1 MSKPKLV
8 RITTVPLSLDKLL
21 EGQLA
26 FMSSYFD
33 ITAISSDLTELK
45 RIAKSSYFDITAIS
59 SDLTELKRIAK
70 REGVDFFEI
79 PMSRKI
85 TPIADIRAIWKLYRY
100 LRLER
105 PDIVHSHT
113 PKAGLVGMIAAR
125 LANVPIRIHT
135 VAGLPLMEARGFK
148 KILLKLVEKITYQ
161 NAQHVWP
168 NSFHMKDYIIEN
180 NFTGPEKVQVIGN
193 GSSNGI
199 NLDYFN
205 IESQNDSLLES
216 IKTELGI
223 TKDDFTFI
231 FVGRVVK
238 DKGVS
243 ELVSAFQRLTNSY
256 SNIHLVLVGEF
267 ETDLDPL
274 PAVTLNG
281 INSNPRIHKIGF
293 KQDVRPYFSIADVL
307 VFPSY
312 REGFPNVVLQSL
324 AMDCPAIVS
333 NINGCN
339 EIIQNGIN
347 GWIVEPKDEE
357 SLYLNMKTV
366 LSDREGLSK
375 VKQNTRTTVLK
386 YKRENIWELLLLQ
399 YKTLLNGN
407 S

>member
-26 FMSSYFD
+26 FM
-33 ITAISSDLTELK
+33 
-45 RIAKSSYFDITAIS
+45 SSYFDITAIS